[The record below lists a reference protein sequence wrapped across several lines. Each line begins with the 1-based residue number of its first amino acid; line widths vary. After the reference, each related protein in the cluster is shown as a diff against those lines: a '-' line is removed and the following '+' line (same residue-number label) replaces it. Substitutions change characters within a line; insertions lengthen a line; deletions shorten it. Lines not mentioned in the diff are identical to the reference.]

1 MNYVSAFF
9 IRGEKE
15 HTGKSNRRG
24 EESKQDGET
33 SH

>member
-1 MNYVSAFF
+1 MSAFF